1 MEKMNKEMTQQ
12 YIETIRQFVLKELES
27 EDVSIALFGSFTT
40 GTNTDVSDIDVA
52 VLPKG
57 KWKRSKLSLIREK
70 LEELTIPY
78 TVDLVDFSMVSEQFR
93 KTALANVLWWR
104 V

>member
-1 MEKMNKEMTQQ
+1 MNKKMTQR

-40 GTNTDVSDIDVA
+40 GANTDVSDIDIA

-57 KWKRSKLSLIREK
+57 KWKRSKLSQIREK

-93 KTALANVLWWR
+93 KTALTNVLWWR
-104 V
+104 M